1 VRRQDG
7 SAGWRRAHDNEPING
22 CAAEVIGDIEVRVDG
37 RVWELGNRMGEM
49 NGLESISWDMTMAV
63 PIDLKTHG

>member
-7 SAGWRRAHDNEPING
+7 SAGWSSAHDSEPISG

-49 NGLESISWDMTMAV
+49 KGLKSISWGITVADHRA
-63 PIDLKTHG
+63 